1 MCWILVQVTGGVQ
14 TAALRELFDEVTPID
29 TVPYCDV
36 DGMVVTDAADLPFED
51 DSFDL
56 IFSSNVL
63 EHVRQLND
71 AFDEMKRV
79 LAPGGIMIH
88 SMPTGTWKIVQLVGR
103 PFASVL

>member
-51 DSFDL
+51 DSFDADRDMEDCSTGRSSFY
-56 IFSSNVL
+56 FSFEDFQVVDSWSIS
-63 EHVRQLND
+63 EFRESQ
-71 AFDEMKRV
+71 AWR
-79 LAPGGIMIH
+79 
-88 SMPTGTWKIVQLVGR
+88 LV
-103 PFASVL
+103 